1 MLTREITFPVD
12 ADRLW
17 EALADPSS
25 WLGADVEWDLRPGG
39 AATFRGGEEDRAG
52 RVDEVQPGRH
62 LSFHWWPEAEQADE
76 STVTWDLEP
85 TEDGTRLTITE
96 RRTASPAGASPTGVS
111 PAQASADGWTAWDS
125 RLAGLWVWVPDR
137 GRADRGQRESLMAER
152 RVLAG
157 SASVRL
163 GA

>member
-1 MLTREITFPVD
+1 MLTREITFPVA

-17 EALADPSS
+17 EALADPSA
-25 WLGADVEWDLRPGG
+25 WLGAEVEWDLRPGG

-76 STVTWDLEP
+76 SEVTWDLES
-85 TEDGTRLTITE
+85 TEEGTRLTITE
-96 RRTASPAGASPTGVS
+96 RRSASTAQAST
-111 PAQASADGWTAWDS
+111 AQASANGWTAWDN
-125 RLAGLWVWVPDR
+125 RLAGLWVST
-137 GRADRGQRESLMAER
+137 ADRGQRVPLLAEH